1 MKPIQAL
8 SALLKEAAR
17 HVLRRPVIGVAAVA
31 QTADG
36 RYVLIRRRDTGLW
49 ALPGGTVEWGE
60 TLRSTLCRE
69 LMEEAGVET
78 IHLRELCGVY
88 SAPERDWRF
97 HAVTVVA
104 KVTVSEPQ
112 RPPKNPL
119 EVIQVGLFE
128 AAELPQRLSH
138 EMTDML
144 TNALRDEVIWE

>member
-1 MKPIQAL
+1 MKPLQAL
-8 SALLKEAAR
+8 SALIKEAAR

-31 QTADG
+31 RTTDG
-36 RYVLIRRRDTGLW
+36 RYLLIRRRDTGQW

-60 TLRSTLCRE
+60 TLRNTLKRE
-69 LMEEAGVET
+69 LMEEAGTEV
-78 IHLRELCGVY
+78 LQLQGLSGVY

-104 KVTVSEPQ
+104 KVTVSEPHS
-112 RPPKNPL
+112 PPRNPL
-119 EVIQVGLFE
+119 EVIEVGLFE

-138 EMTDML
+138 GMTDML